1 MVNRLEL
8 IDLNGESRTIYVDSV
23 SVITQDDGQT
33 MKVFYSPMNSEDEEK
48 TRAAHAQNLAEDL
61 GSL

>member
-23 SVITQDDGQT
+23 SVVTQDDGQT
-33 MKVFYSPMNSEDEEK
+33 MKVFYAPMNSEDEEK
-48 TRAAHAQNLAEDL
+48 TRAAHAQNLAKDL